1 MLKSQV
7 PGRGT
12 DDVHYVTDP
21 IAEEEDFADPT
32 DADEVDE
39 ATQYSNRG
47 HMRDRRLNQRSSMQ
61 CAVLKNY
68 SLVEG
73 EKKML
78 DPNLSITMGAIL
90 WVLQTTLYVGTT
102 SIWTASRSDA
112 SEAESFKH
120 VYWDALKLSMFH
132 AGSCN
137 IYGCVRMTDIA
148 FKQDAELA
156 PLIEDHSICVF
167 IESYGC

>member
-1 MLKSQV
+1 MNIELLVSNIHRRGSQV
-7 PGRGT
+7 VFVKDTIRKPLQPPRLRDFTLHRPASQPYDHLYSPTEKLVEGVRPQSLKAPFSDEVEAVT
-12 DDVHYVTDP
+12 TDP
-21 IAEEEDFADPT
+21 IAEQEDFADPT

-47 HMRDRRLNQRSSMQ
+47 HMKDRRLNQRSSMQ

-90 WVLQTTLYVGTT
+90 WVLQTC
-102 SIWTASRSDA
+102 SIT
-112 SEAESFKH
+112 
-120 VYWDALKLSMFH
+120 
-132 AGSCN
+132 
-137 IYGCVRMTDIA
+137 
-148 FKQDAELA
+148 
-156 PLIEDHSICVF
+156 
-167 IESYGC
+167 